1 MAILELCPECHCR
14 KEDFARIK
22 VEIVHKKTREIIEV
36 MYGEILC
43 LDCLKKR
50 YKGKNRLRLYT

>member
-1 MAILELCPECHCR
+1 MKCPDCGLE

-22 VEIVHKKTREIIEV
+22 VETVDKKSKEIIEV

-43 LDCLKKR
+43 MDCLRKR
-50 YKGKNRLRLYT
+50 YKGRTTVRVYV